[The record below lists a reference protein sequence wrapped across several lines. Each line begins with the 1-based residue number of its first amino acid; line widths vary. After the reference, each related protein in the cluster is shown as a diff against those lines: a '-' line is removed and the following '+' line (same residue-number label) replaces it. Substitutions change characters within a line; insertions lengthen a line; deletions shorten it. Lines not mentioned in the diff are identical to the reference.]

1 MKFITDLHI
10 HSHYSRATSKALTP
24 EQLDFYGRLK
34 GITVV
39 GTGDFTHPGWLSE
52 LREKTEPDDHGL
64 LKLKKEY
71 SVSSPFPRN
80 ETRFLLTAEI
90 SNIYKRGDKVRKV
103 HNVILVPGFNEAE
116 KINRRLINLGG
127 NLTSDGRPILG
138 LDSRDLL
145 EIVLECSEKNYFIPA
160 HIWTPWFSMLGSKSG
175 FDSLNECFDDLSP
188 HIHTIETGLSTDPPM
203 NWLCSFLDKVTL
215 VSNSDAHSPDRLGRN
230 ANIFSTDLDYYSITD
245 ALRTGN
251 PEHFLGTI
259 DMFPQEGKYHYD
271 GHRKCNICWDPY
283 ETLKNNF
290 ICPVCKKPVTVG
302 VMNRII
308 HLSDREDISER
319 PNRLPFHSIIP
330 LREILSEIAGVGVN
344 SKRIK
349 KEYMLTLDKLGTEL
363 DILLEIPLEKIE
375 SQTSPA
381 LAEAIRRMRNREI
394 IIKEGYDGEYGDI
407 KVFNPGE
414 LNLFEATPSL
424 FITKKPSPPIKRDYI
439 NFDLKGIQKLLYK
452 NQQPENLAA
461 EQSEI
466 YHSPQLKKETLYNL
480 NPAQLK
486 AVTDAN
492 GPTLVIAGPGTGKT
506 KTLTSRIAWL
516 QENRNI
522 NSSEILAITFT
533 NKAAGELR
541 ERLKKIPCKKINSS
555 DITVATFH
563 AFGLSILKEFHK
575 EFRRYN
581 NFTLADDKL
590 KTDIIKSL
598 SPVSSSEIKNLL
610 SQISEKKRSLGM
622 SATQKEHNHEKISGS
637 LVFLQ
642 YEKRLQELNAFDL
655 DDLIIKPL
663 VLFSKNKNIV
673 SRFQQRFRYIFVD
686 EYQDINDAQYQLLRL
701 LAPDKNFNIYVVGD
715 ANQSIYGFRGA
726 NSNYIKQF
734 TDDYPGAKV
743 YRLSQSYRCSRTI
756 LNASSNILEQQSG
769 FLEAIDQGVNIS
781 ISEQPTDAAEAE
793 FIARQIVDLIGG
805 VSFFSIDSA
814 VTTGNKHDT
823 INTLSDLAI
832 LCRTRSQFEVI
843 GRALQNHNLPYQEV
857 GTTPFFRQEPFQTL
871 ISLLNIFS
879 NENPESANKI
889 LKLINKQ
896 IPEQNFSDI
905 QKQIKKKNLID
916 LLENLKN
923 KFFKPEEFDEQ
934 KWMRF
939 KEMADGMN
947 NARDFLEFLTL
958 GIGSD
963 THNRRLEAVSLMT
976 LHASK
981 GLEFECV
988 FIAGCENGLIPYN
1001 LYKKEVDREEE
1012 RRLLYVGMTRAKK
1025 MLFLT
1030 RAGIRTLRGRKI
1042 KLPVSPF
1049 LHLIKLELLNK
1060 IENSTHKKPQ
1070 KKDSQLSLFNF
1081 DNSYFF

>member
-1 MKFITDLHI
+1 MKFIADLHI

-24 EQLDFYGRLK
+24 EQLEFRGRLK
-34 GITVV
+34 GITII

-52 LREKTEPDDHGL
+52 LHEKTEPDGYGL

-71 SVSSPFPRN
+71 IINSPFPGN

-90 SNIYKRGDKVRKV
+90 SNIYKRGGKVRKV
-103 HNVILVPGFNEAE
+103 HNVILVPDFNEAK

-145 EIVLECSEKNYFIPA
+145 EIVMECSEKNYFIPA

-175 FDSLNECFDDLSP
+175 FDSLKECFDDLSP
-188 HIHTIETGLSTDPPM
+188 YIHTIETGLSTDPPM
-203 NWLCSFLDKVTL
+203 NWLCSFLDKVTM
-215 VSNSDAHSPDRLGRN
+215 VSNSDAHSPERLGRN
-230 ANIFSTDLDYYSITD
+230 ANIFNTSLDYYSITD

-290 ICPVCKKPVTVG
+290 ICPVCKKPVTIG

-308 HLSDREDISER
+308 NLSDREDISER

-330 LREILSEIAGVGVN
+330 LKEILSEIAGLGVN
-344 SKRIK
+344 SKRIE
-349 KEYMLTLDKLGTEL
+349 KEYMSTLEKLGTEL
-363 DILLEIPLEKIE
+363 DILMEIPPEKIE

-381 LAEAIRRMRNREI
+381 LAEAIKRMRNREV
-394 IIKEGYDGEYGDI
+394 IIKEGYDGEYGEI

-414 LNLFEATPSL
+414 LSLFEATPSL
-424 FITKKPSPPIKRDYI
+424 FIVEKPSPPVKRDFI
-439 NFDLKGIQKLLYK
+439 NFDLKGIQKLLHENKY
-452 NQQPENLAA
+452 QENLAA
-461 EQSEI
+461 EESDI
-466 YHSPQLKKETLYNL
+466 YHTMSTKKETLYNL
-480 NPAQLK
+480 NPEQLK
-486 AVTDAN
+486 AVMDAN

-516 QENRNI
+516 QENLNI
-522 NSSEILAITFT
+522 NPSEILAITFT

-541 ERLKKIPCKKINSS
+541 KRLKVILNKKINSE

-563 AFGLSILKEFHK
+563 AFGLTILKEFHK
-575 EFRRYN
+575 EFRRSK
-581 NFTLADDKL
+581 NFTLADENL
-590 KTDIIKSL
+590 KTDIIKSI
-598 SPVSSSEIKNLL
+598 SQVSASETKNLI
-610 SQISEKKRSLGM
+610 SQISEKKRSIWI
-622 SATQKEHNHEKISGS
+622 AETHKNNDNKNISGTCI
-637 LVFLQ
+637 FNQ
-642 YEKRLQELNAFDL
+642 YENKLQKLNAFDL

-663 VLFSKNKNIV
+663 ILFSENKNILN
-673 SRFQQRFRYIFVD
+673 RFQQRFRYIFVD
-686 EYQDINDAQYQLLRL
+686 EYQDINDTQYRLLRL
-701 LAPDKNFNIYVVGD
+701 LAPDTHSNIYVVGD

-734 TDDYPGAKV
+734 TNDYPEAKIFQ
-743 YRLSQSYRCSRTI
+743 LDQSYRCSRTI
-756 LNASSNILEQQSG
+756 LNASSDILELKSDMLKG
-769 FLEAIDQGVNIS
+769 IDQGVNIS

-805 VSFFSIDSA
+805 VSFFSIDSS
-814 VTTGNKHDT
+814 VTTGNTNNT

-832 LCRTRSQFEVI
+832 LCRTRSQFNII
-843 GRALQNHNLPYQEV
+843 GQALQNHNLPYQEV

-879 NENPESANKI
+879 NENSESANKI
-889 LKLINKQ
+889 LKLKNKQ
-896 IPEQNFSDI
+896 ISEQNLKYF
-905 QKQIKKKNLID
+905 QQQIKKKKLSD
-916 LLENLKN
+916 SLENLKT
-923 KFFKPEEFDEQ
+923 KFFKPEEFDEH
-934 KWMRF
+934 KWIRF
-939 KEMADGMN
+939 TEIADEMN
-947 NARDFLEFLTL
+947 NTRDFLEFLIL
-958 GIGSD
+958 GTGTD
-963 THNRRLEAVSLMT
+963 THNHSLEAISLMT

-988 FIAGCENGLIPYN
+988 FIAGCENGLLPYN

-1030 RAGIRTLRGRKI
+1030 HARNRTLRGRKF

-1060 IENSTHKKPQ
+1060 IENTSNKKPL

-1081 DNSYFF
+1081 NS